1 MNRQGAIGSQRHAEH
16 HPAAKGE
23 RSLQEDPGKT
33 EPGGIVVVVA
43 MVVVLARRLTL
54 VGQVTVCISREL

>member
-1 MNRQGAIGSQRHAEH
+1 MCEPNRQGPIGSQRHAEH

-33 EPGGIVVVVA
+33 EPGGG
-43 MVVVLARRLTL
+43 
-54 VGQVTVCISREL
+54 VGVSSAANASWPSDCVCISREL